1 MERLPTGIPVLDR
14 ELDGGLPAGSVVTL
28 KADPASQSELFLNTF
43 AGVRESLY
51 LTTVRSAGAV
61 ESGLSASSV
70 ETGDPVVETVDGEDP
85 IESVRTYLPSI
96 PDDGTVIVDSTEP
109 LENADPVRYRSLLT
123 DLGDRVVETEATAVL
138 HALKRGGER
147 SRNRLATEQVADVV
161 FDLRTVVTGTAIEN
175 RLAVPKFRGGAAL
188 EEPVK
193 LKLTDTVSVDTSR
206 DIA

>member
-14 ELDGGLPAGSVVTL
+14 ELDGGLPPGSVVVL
-28 KADPASQSELFLNTF
+28 KAGPASQSELFLNTF

-51 LTTVRSAGAV
+51 LTTVRSVDAV

-70 ETGDPVVETVDGEDP
+70 ETGDPVVEAVEGEDP
-85 IESVRTYLPSI
+85 IESVRTYLESVPE
-96 PDDGTVIVDSTEP
+96 DGTLILDSTEP
-109 LENADPVRYRSLLT
+109 LEDTDPIRFRSLLT
-123 DLGDRVVETEATAVL
+123 DLGGRVDEADATAFL
-138 HALKRGGER
+138 HALKSGGER
-147 SRNRLATEQVADVV
+147 SRNRIATEQVADVV
-161 FDLRTVVTGTAIEN
+161 FDLRTMVTGTAIEN

-193 LKLTDTVSVDTSR
+193 LKLTDTVAVDTSR

>member
-14 ELDGGLPAGSVVTL
+14 ELDGGLPAGSVVALT
-28 KADPASQSELFLNTF
+28 ADPASQSELFLNTF
-43 AGVRESLY
+43 AGVRETLY
-51 LTTVRSAGAV
+51 LTTVRSAEAI
-61 ESGLSASSV
+61 ESGLSESSV
-70 ETGDPVVETVDGEDP
+70 ETGDPVVEAVDGEDP
-85 IESVRTYLPSI
+85 IEDARERLSSV
-96 PDDGTVIVDSTEP
+96 PDDGTLIVDSAEP
-109 LENADPVRYRSLLT
+109 LEDASLLRYRSLLS
-123 DLGDRVVETEATAVL
+123 DLGDRVEETDATAVL
-138 HALKRGGER
+138 HALETGGER
-147 SRNRLATEQVADVV
+147 SRNRVVTEQVADVV